1 MKTSFLR
8 HIVLSVAVLVVM
20 VLLSACSGVGNG
32 QSMLTGSIVSVN
44 ASNGTVVI
52 TVNGQQDTIKNVPAN
67 VIQRL
72 QNQVGKVYT
81 IQVTTNSDGSFSIVS
96 NSPVIADNNEG
107 TPTTNET
114 STTNETPTT
123 QTPTANEP
131 GSIKFY
137 GSVQSVGNNSLVVT
151 MPDGGTLSLT
161 TNGSTDLKDWN
172 NSLPGV
178 GTQVKVEVTA
188 NSDGSF
194 SATKVGHLDSGS
206 TTTQVKYTGVT
217 TAAVGSDHVLHF
229 AVGNKSFS
237 FPIASN
243 ADLREYNGNAQAI
256 LKGAYLKLTVQF
268 TGSSG
273 SVISISNNTQGQ

>member
-8 HIVLSVAVLVVM
+8 HIVISLAVLVVL
-20 VLLSACSGVGNG
+20 VLFSACSSLGNG
-32 QSMLTGSIVSVN
+32 QTMLTGSIVSVN

-52 TVNGQQDTIKNVPAN
+52 NVSGQQHTIKNVPAS
-67 VIQRL
+67 VIQLL
-72 QNQVGKVYT
+72 QNQLDKVYT
-81 IQVTTNSDGSFSIVS
+81 IQVSTNSDGSFSIVS
-96 NSPVIADNNEG
+96 NSPVTADNNEV

-114 STTNETPTT
+114 STTNETPT
-123 QTPTANEP
+123 ANEP
-131 GSIKFY
+131 GSIKFD

-151 MPDGGTLSLT
+151 MPNGGALSFT

-206 TTTQVKYTGVT
+206 NTTQVKFTGVT

-237 FPIASN
+237 FPIASS

-256 LKGAYLKLTVQF
+256 WKGAYLKLTVQF